1 MYLCICSLFILVT
14 LTHINHQRVVSC
26 YHTIFSCVDAMP
38 LLVLICEDEL
48 ATFLRSNVD
57 WLRRREM
64 VALEVPFLLLLPE
77 LFAC

>member
-1 MYLCICSLFILVT
+1 
-14 LTHINHQRVVSC
+14 
-26 YHTIFSCVDAMP
+26 MP